1 MQNISLGDYK
11 GGRDTLQT
19 AMGMKYEPLDSI
31 MATSAALAKEGMS
44 GISSRELY
52 KQHDAA
58 TLHAAMIAHQNSLDI
73 EDYKDSLLGQREEQ
87 KRYQTNSDESE
98 VLSGEEEAALEHAKH
113 VFSLMS
119 PEDQAANLPWL
130 QQMHATMGKGS
141 VAKRK
146 GRMAYSIT
154 NNLNDPL
161 ALAALTA
168 ARAKRFPN
176 QDGKSSNGK
185 NKYND

>member
-1 MQNISLGDYK
+1 
-11 GGRDTLQT
+11 
-19 AMGMKYEPLDSI
+19 MGMKYDPLENV

-44 GISSRELY
+44 GVSSRELY

-58 TLHAAMIAHQNSLDI
+58 TLHAAMMAHQNALQL
-73 EDYKDSLLGQREEQ
+73 EDYKDALLGQREAQ
-87 KRYQTNSDESE
+87 KHDQTMADESE
-98 VLSGEEEAALEHAKH
+98 ALSGEEEAALQHATH

-146 GRMAYSIT
+146 GRMAYSSMY
-154 NNLNDPL
+154 NLNDPL

-168 ARAKRFPN
+168 ARAKRLPN
-176 QDGKSSNGK
+176 PNGKSANK
-185 NKYND
+185 NKYDD